1 MVNLGKLEHPLID
14 QMRVYAE
21 MREEL
26 ESNCFGQW
34 VVIDDGRLVGEY
46 ETFDEARADARKKGL
61 NPLNYLTRQVGV
73 EPPIIISYGERK
85 R

>member
-1 MVNLGKLEHPLID
+1 MVHLGKLEHPLID
-14 QMRVYAE
+14 QMRVYEE

-26 ESNCFGQW
+26 ESNCFGRW
-34 VVIDDGRLVGEY
+34 VVIDGGRLVGEY

-61 NPLNYLTRQVGV
+61 HPLNYLTRQVGV